1 MLEVRRLCSGHE
13 AVARELFA
21 MMTAVFAE
29 DDPDVAQGEP
39 LRADDLVALLRRE
52 DFWVLAA
59 TEGEVVVGGLTAHAL
74 PMTRDRS
81 TELFIYDLAVRTD
94 RQRNGIGRAL
104 VAELLTLGR
113 AAGIAT
119 AFVPAD
125 NEDTHALEFY
135 RAIGGTGSSVTFFT
149 FSR

>member
-1 MLEVRRLCSGHE
+1 M
-13 AVARELFA
+13 ARELFA

>member
-1 MLEVRRLCSGHE
+1 M
-13 AVARELFA
+13 ARELFA

-125 NEDTHALEFY
+125 NDDTHALEFY